1 MSRSALLL
9 SSTTPRQVWSQF
21 TAECRHRAIW
31 CVAQLALHRVAAD
44 ADPVLPEVPH
54 EHPDHNPQTA

>member
-9 SSTTPRQVWSQF
+9 SSTTPRQVWSQL

-31 CVAQLALHRVAAD
+31 CVAQLALNRVVAD
-44 ADPVLPEVPH
+44 SDSVLPEVPH
-54 EHPDHNPQTA
+54 EHPNHTAQTA

>member
-9 SSTTPRQVWSQF
+9 SSTTPRQVWSHL

-31 CVAQLALHRVAAD
+31 CVAQLALNRVAAD
-44 ADPVLPEVPH
+44 PDPVLPEVTH
-54 EHPDHNPQTA
+54 EPPDHTPQTA